1 MPFAQHTE
9 DQPHRTAHSPF
20 SPLRRWRNDDEE
32 TVEQAS
38 TEQVLNGL
46 TEDGRPNALAAGAAP
61 TAVPADGHAPR
72 SPVLVPGSVLVAYDG
87 GPAGRAALKFASS
100 ALPGTL
106 AIVHFWAA
114 VDSLRALR
122 VVGHP
127 GAGAHLLRTIYLDN
141 ERGRVEAESIVA
153 AGVAIAQEAGRDA
166 IGLVRREDDTV
177 CRESRLRALAQRHRV
192 GHLVLAATPRSWWRR
207 LLLGPGT
214 AERLAANPPCP
225 CTIVPVDAV

>member
-9 DQPHRTAHSPF
+9 DQPRRTARSPF

-46 TEDGRPNALAAGAAP
+46 EDGRPNALAAGAAT

-72 SPVLVPGSVLVAYDG
+72 SPVLAPGSVLVAYDG
-87 GPAGRAALKFASS
+87 GAAGRTALKFASS
-100 ALPGTL
+100 ALSGTL

-114 VDSLRALR
+114 VDPLRALR
-122 VVGHP
+122 GASHP
-127 GAGAHLLRTIYLDN
+127 GAGAHLLHTVYLDN
-141 ERGRVEAESIVA
+141 ERGRAEAESIVA
-153 AGVAIAQEAGRDA
+153 AAVAIAQEAGRDA
-166 IGLVRREDDTV
+166 IGLARREDDTV
-177 CRESRLRALAQRHRV
+177 CREARLRALVQRHRV